1 MNMKHGLKLA
11 FIAAGLCRAV
21 SAEVVYI
28 DIGNAGGPVPSSY
41 GAAYGTPGVWNTITS
56 VTSFTLVNFAGLATD
71 VDMTISS
78 PGTVEMN
85 GHADGVTGEGISQLV
100 KDNFWVSGVTWTISL
115 TGLADSLYDVYVY
128 APSHGSVFTGN
139 FTVNGTSVSSIP
151 GSIDNTWIE
160 GVNYKRI
167 QNISAS
173 GGTLT
178 LTSSTA
184 SGYSGVAGLQIVGAV
199 PEPATAL
206 MIGCGGALIALYR
219 RFFGRV

>member
-1 MNMKHGLKLA
+1 MKHGLKLA

-56 VTSFTLVNFAGLATD
+56 VTSFNLVNSAGLMTD

-85 GHADGVTGEGISQLV
+85 GHSGGVTGEGISQLV
-100 KDNFWVSGVTWTISL
+100 SDNFWVSGVTWTISL

-128 APSHGSVFTGN
+128 APSHSSV
-139 FTVNGTSVSSIP
+139 
-151 GSIDNTWIE
+151 
-160 GVNYKRI
+160 
-167 QNISAS
+167 
-173 GGTLT
+173 
-178 LTSSTA
+178 
-184 SGYSGVAGLQIVGAV
+184 
-199 PEPATAL
+199 
-206 MIGCGGALIALYR
+206 
-219 RFFGRV
+219 